1 MLKIKDLHVHINNKV
16 ILDKFNLT
24 INSGEIHAI
33 MGPNGSGKSTLS
45 FILVGKKEYIISK
58 GNIYFKKK
66 NLLNMAPEIRAR
78 EGIFASFQYP
88 PEIPGVTNNLFL
100 YTSLNEIRKYNGLS
114 VLDRFDF
121 QDLIQKNIKILGIKE
136 DFLQRFVNV
145 GFSGGEKKINDIL
158 QMLIL
163 KPKLCILDEI
173 DSGLDIDALKKVSNI
188 INIMRSKN
196 RSFIIIT
203 HYRRILDYV
212 KPDYVHILYNNKIVK
227 SSDFMLVKQLE
238 DQGYGWLNK

>member
-1 MLKIKDLHVHINNKV
+1 MLKIKNLHVHINNKV
-16 ILDKFNLT
+16 ILDRFNLK

-45 FILVGKKEYIISK
+45 YILVGKKEYIISK
-58 GNIYFKKK
+58 GEIFFKKK
-66 NLLNMAPEIRAR
+66 NLLDMNPEIRAR

-88 PEIPGVTNNLFL
+88 TEIPGVTNNLFL

-114 VLDRFDF
+114 LLDRFDF
-121 QDLIQKNIKILGIKE
+121 QDLIYEKIKMLNIKKS
-136 DFLQRFVNV
+136 FLKRFVNV

-158 QMLIL
+158 HMLIL

-173 DSGLDIDALKKVSNI
+173 DSGLDIDALKKVSKI
-188 INIMRSKN
+188 INIMRSKD

-238 DQGYGWLNK
+238 DQGYGWLNE